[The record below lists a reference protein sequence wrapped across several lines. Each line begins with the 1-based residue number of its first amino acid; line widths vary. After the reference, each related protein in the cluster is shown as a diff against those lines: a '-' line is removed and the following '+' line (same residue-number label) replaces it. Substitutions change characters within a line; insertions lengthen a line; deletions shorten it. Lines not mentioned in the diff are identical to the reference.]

1 MILTTQIAQGEESLP
16 MTNSTPSTK
25 LRISRSRKPEA
36 EELVPSR
43 RQYLRLKAQYP
54 HAILLYRLGDFYE
67 AFDQDAEIVARD
79 ARITLTSRSFG
90 RNGRV
95 PMAGIPHH
103 ALHHYLGKL
112 LAAGHT
118 VAIAEQL
125 SEPKRGLVERAVT
138 RVLTPGTVA
147 EAALLPATENRYLAA
162 VTFQGD
168 RLGLAWVDVSTG
180 EFATMELTGHNR
192 LELLTEE
199 FARLAPAE
207 CLVAETFEGTL
218 PSVGRLTR
226 LEPWHFDP
234 DRAAQRLRTL
244 FGVHSLAPF
253 GCEQTPA
260 ALAAAGAIVAYLE
273 RTNPSL
279 VSLLTSLRTELP
291 AYRVG
296 LDAATRRNLELTR
309 SLRTGGTRGSLLG
322 VLDVTCTPMGARTLR
337 RLVSEPIRDLAELQ
351 RRQDLVACL
360 VARPELR
367 HRLAQ
372 ILVGAG
378 DLERLTSRIV
388 QGTPSVRDFSTLRQ
402 ALASAAALV
411 GALQASPDQPLREFA
426 EMAGSCH
433 DLATLLERA
442 IVEDEEGA
450 RIRPGFCPELDA
462 ELAVIQETRRFLTTL
477 EQRERERTGIR
488 SLKVAYNK
496 VFGYYIEVTR
506 PNLHRVPPD
515 YIRKQ
520 TVATGERFIT
530 PELKDAEARLLTA
543 EARIAELERSALEQ
557 LTRQV
562 TCRTGAVLRLARWI
576 AQLDAF
582 RALAEVAARYG
593 WVRPDLEESD
603 VLEIVGGR
611 HPVVEATL
619 NDHPFVPNDCQL
631 GGTGPQILLVTGP
644 NMGGKS
650 TYLRQVALI
659 VLLAQIGSFV
669 PAQRARIGLVDRLF
683 SRIGAHDD
691 LPGGQSTFM
700 VEMLETATILRQ
712 ATRRSLVILDEV
724 GRGTA
729 TQDGLAI
736 ARAVLEDLHDRVGAR
751 TLFATHFLELTALA
765 AELPRVAN
773 VHVATIE
780 RDGHVIFLYRVLPGP
795 ADRSYGIHVARLA
808 GLPSW
813 VADRA
818 EALLGASSGAPTVT
832 LQDDQQP
839 CSGKIVNSRQLPL
852 PGFPNQLSAAQ
863 SLVQELL
870 ALDLSELSPRQA
882 LDWLFQQQ
890 ARLRGTT
897 LPWS

>member
-1 MILTTQIAQGEESLP
+1 
-16 MTNSTPSTK
+16 MTNSAPSTES
-25 LRISRSRKPEA
+25 RTRRSRMREA

-54 HAILLYRLGDFYE
+54 NAILLYRLGDFYE

-103 ALHHYLGKL
+103 ALHHYLGRL

-125 SEPKRGLVERAVT
+125 SEPGRGLVERAVT

-147 EAALLPATENRYLAA
+147 EAALLPATENCYLAA
-162 VTFQGD
+162 VAFHGD
-168 RLGLAWVDVSTG
+168 RIGLAWVDVSTG
-180 EFATMELTGHNR
+180 EFATMELAGR
-192 LELLTEE
+192 DRMELLAEE

-207 CLVAETFEGTL
+207 CLVAETFEGSL
-218 PSVGRLTR
+218 PPAGRLTR

-244 FGVHSLAPF
+244 FGVQSLAPF
-253 GCEQTPA
+253 GCEHAPA

-322 VLDVTCTPMGARTLR
+322 VLDLTCTPMGARALR
-337 RLVSEPIRDLAELQ
+337 RLVSEPIRDLVELR
-351 RRQDLVACL
+351 RRQDFVATLVAS
-360 VARPELR
+360 PELR

-372 ILVGAG
+372 ILLGAG

-388 QGTPSVRDFSTLRQ
+388 QGTASVRDFLTLRQ
-402 ALASAAALV
+402 ALATAEALV
-411 GALQASPDQPLREFA
+411 GTLRATSHEPLRAFA
-426 EMAGSCH
+426 ETAGSCN
-433 DLATLLERA
+433 DLAALLERA

-462 ELAVIQETRRFLTTL
+462 ELAVIQETRRFLSTL

-488 SLKVAYNK
+488 SLKVGYNK

-506 PNLHRVPPD
+506 AHLHRVPPE
-515 YIRKQ
+515 YVRKQ

-530 PELKDAEARLLTA
+530 PELKDAEARLLAA
-543 EARIAELERSALEQ
+543 EARIAALERSALER
-557 LTRQV
+557 LTREV
-562 TCRTGAVLRLARWI
+562 TCRTGAVLHLARWI

-593 WVRPDLEESD
+593 WVRPELEESD
-603 VLEIVGGR
+603 TLEIRGGR

-619 NDHPFVPNDCQL
+619 DDHPFVPNDCQL
-631 GGTGPQILLVTGP
+631 GGERPQILLVTGP

-669 PAQRARIGLVDRLF
+669 PAQRARIGLVDRIF

-691 LPGGQSTFM
+691 LPGGQSTFL
-700 VEMLETATILRQ
+700 VEMIETATILHQ

-751 TLFATHFLELTALA
+751 TLFATHFLELTALT

-773 VHVATIE
+773 VHVAAIE
-780 RDGHVIFLYRVLPGP
+780 RNGRVVFLYRVLPGP
-795 ADRSYGIHVARLA
+795 ADRAYGIHVARLA

-818 EALLGASSGAPTVT
+818 ETLLSAPPSAVT
-832 LQDDQQP
+832 IAQKESEQP
-839 CSGKIVNSRQLPL
+839 CVAEPHGPRQLPL
-852 PGFPNQLSAAQ
+852 PGFPDRSAAAQ
-863 SLVQELL
+863 ALARELL
-870 ALDLSELSPRQA
+870 ALDLNQLSPRQA

-890 ARLRGTT
+890 ARLRGITT
-897 LPWS
+897 PQA